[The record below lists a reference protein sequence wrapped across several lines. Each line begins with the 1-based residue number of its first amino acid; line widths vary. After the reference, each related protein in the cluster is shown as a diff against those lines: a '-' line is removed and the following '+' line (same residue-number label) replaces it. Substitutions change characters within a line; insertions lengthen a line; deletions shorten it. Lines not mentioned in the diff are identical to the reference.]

1 VSVEQGIPL
10 ERGVRIFGVEDVVAV
25 GEVRA
30 RPVGIVA
37 HHVKEN
43 PLLLAF
49 DK

>member
-1 VSVEQGIPL
+1 VGVEQGIPL
-10 ERGVRIFGVEDVVAV
+10 ERGVRIFGVEDVVA

-30 RPVGIVA
+30 RPVGVVA

-43 PLLLAF
+43 PLLLTF